1 MQIHEK
7 IKAIRQAEGLTQVQ
21 LSDLSGVPRSTINKL
36 DAGINSNMK
45 AETLQKIAGLPE
57 FEKYALWLLTD
68 KTDPENGQIS
78 PAIKAYAEKN
88 KIKCWVTA
96 GKVFLRWFR

>member
-1 MQIHEK
+1 MQMHEK
-7 IKAIRQAEGLTQVQ
+7 IKAIREIEGLTQLQ
-21 LSDLSGVPRSTINKL
+21 LAELSGVPRSTINKL

-45 AETLQKIAGLPE
+45 AETLQKIAGLPQ

-78 PAIKAYAEKN
+78 PAIKAYAEKTRSN
-88 KIKCWVTA
+88 A
-96 GKVFLRWFR
+96 G

>member
-7 IKAIRQAEGLTQVQ
+7 IKSIRQAEGLTQVQ
-21 LSDLSGVPRSTINKL
+21 LADLSGVPRSTINKL

-45 AETLQKIAGLPE
+45 AQTLQKIAVLPQ

-68 KTDPENGQIS
+68 KTAPANGQIS
-78 PAIKAYAEKN
+78 PAIKAYAEKTKLN
-88 KIKCWVTA
+88 A
-96 GKVFLRWFR
+96 G